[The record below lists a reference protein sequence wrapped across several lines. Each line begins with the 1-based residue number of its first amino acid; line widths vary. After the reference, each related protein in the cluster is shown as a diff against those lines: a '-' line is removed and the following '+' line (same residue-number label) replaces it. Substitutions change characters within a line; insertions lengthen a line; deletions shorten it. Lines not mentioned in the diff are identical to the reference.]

1 MAEHKFSMKE
11 AVKFGWGKMKEN
23 LGFFIGLLLV
33 VAAIYFVMGLIQGV
47 AGGDEPSP
55 TIGAVIIGLLIRAVE
70 MIINMGLIAIAIKFA
85 DNTKGEI
92 KDLFSQIHLFFKFLL
107 SSICYGLIVVLG
119 LVLLIVPG
127 IIWAIK
133 YQFYGYLIIDKGLGP
148 IQAIKE
154 SGKITYGAK
163 TDLFLFDLVL
173 LGINIL
179 GALALLVGLFATVPT
194 SMVAYAYVYRKLQ
207 SQAQPA

>member
-23 LGFFIGLLLV
+23 LGFFIGLLLI
-33 VAAIYFVMGLIQGV
+33 VAAIYFVMGFIQEAV
-47 AGGDEPSP
+47 GGNRPSP
-55 TIGAVIIGLLIRAVE
+55 PIGTIIIGLLFRVVE
-70 MIINMGLIAIAIKFA
+70 IIINMGLIAIAIKFA
-85 DNTKGEI
+85 DNVKGEI

-107 SSICYGLIVVLG
+107 SSICYGLIVALG
-119 LVLLIVPG
+119 LILLIVPG

-133 YQFYGYLIIDKGLGP
+133 YQFFGYLIIDKGMGP

-163 TDLFLFDLVL
+163 TDLLLFDLVL

-179 GALALLVGLFATVPT
+179 GAIALLIGLFATIPT

-207 SQAQPA
+207 TQAQPA